1 VKLVG
6 PGVEKYHIR
15 TRDGYRLL
23 PPTQINT
30 GADLATGGASVDQ
43 Q

>member
-6 PGVEKYHIR
+6 PGMEKYHIR

-30 GADLATGGASVDQ
+30 GNNLASGASADQ
-43 Q
+43 P